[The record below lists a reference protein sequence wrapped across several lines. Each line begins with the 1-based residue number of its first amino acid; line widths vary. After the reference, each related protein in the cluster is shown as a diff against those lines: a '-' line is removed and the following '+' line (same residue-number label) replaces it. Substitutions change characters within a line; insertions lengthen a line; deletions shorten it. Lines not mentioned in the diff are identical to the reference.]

1 MNNFYHSGATG
12 DVIYAMPTIKAL
24 GGGVFNVNLPD
35 DLYNTVLPLLES
47 QEYIYEVKKGREFV
61 GNVFNLDKFRNN
73 NDLHL
78 THLVQLHLQSFDIID
93 ETWKQGW
100 LKVEPIK
107 SNNSFINIT
116 PRYKSL
122 TTDWIK
128 EINFLKDNSDNVYFI
143 GLESEY
149 EPYKHLIKRY
159 EIRDYLEL
167 AQLLAG
173 AKYVSGNQSSFM
185 AVAQGIGR
193 DYRMSQAEGHTNCNQ
208 FLPKETII

>member
-1 MNNFYHSGATG
+1 MNNFYHGGATG

-116 PRYKSL
+116 QRYVNPN
-122 TTDWIK
+122 TDWVK

-143 GLESEY
+143 GFESEY
-149 EPYKHLIKRY
+149 EPYKHLIERY
-159 EIRDYLEL
+159 EIKDYLEL
-167 AQLLAG
+167 AQLQLG

-193 DYRMSQAEGHTNCNQ
+193 NYRLSPAIGHTNNMQ

>member
-24 GGGVFNVNLPD
+24 GGGIFNVQLPD
-35 DLYNTVLPLLES
+35 QLYDTVLPSLES

-61 GNVFNLDKFRNN
+61 GNFFNLDKFRNN

-149 EPYKHLIKRY
+149 EPYKHLIERY

>member
-1 MNNFYHSGATG
+1 MNNFYHRGATG

-24 GGGVFNVNLPD
+24 GGGIFNVNLPD

-100 LKVEPIK
+100 LKIEPIK

-149 EPYKHLIKRY
+149 EPYKHLIIRY

-193 DYRMSQAEGHTNCNQ
+193 DYRMSQEEGHTNCNQ
-208 FLPKETII
+208 LLPKETII

>member
-24 GGGVFNVNLPD
+24 GGGIFNVNLPD

-149 EPYKHLIKRY
+149 EPYKHLIIRY

>member
-24 GGGVFNVNLPD
+24 GGGIFNVLLPD
-35 DLYNTVLPLLES
+35 HLYDTVLPLLES

-149 EPYKHLIKRY
+149 EPYKHLIERY

>member
-61 GNVFNLDKFRNN
+61 DNVFNLDKFRNN

-128 EINFLKDNSDNVYFI
+128 EINFLKDNSDNVYFS
-143 GLESEY
+143 GLEYEY
-149 EPYKHLIKRY
+149 EPYKHLIERY

>member
-1 MNNFYHSGATG
+1 MNNFYHGGATG

-149 EPYKHLIKRY
+149 EPYKHLIERY

>member
-149 EPYKHLIKRY
+149 EPYKHLIERY

>member
-1 MNNFYHSGATG
+1 M
-12 DVIYAMPTIKAL
+12 
-24 GGGVFNVNLPD
+24 
-35 DLYNTVLPLLES
+35 LES

-100 LKVEPIK
+100 LKIDPIK

-149 EPYKHLIKRY
+149 EPYKHLIERY

>member
-24 GGGVFNVNLPD
+24 GGGIFNVNLPD

-47 QEYIYEVKKGREFV
+47 QEYIHEVKKGRELS
-61 GNVFNLDKFRNN
+61 GTIYDLDKFRNN
-73 NDLHL
+73 DHLHL
-78 THLVQLHLQSFDIID
+78 THLVQLHLQSFQIID

-100 LKVEPIK
+100 LKVMPIITDY
-107 SNNSFINIT
+107 SFINVT
-116 PRYKSL
+116 ERYRNDY
-122 TTDWIK
+122 TDWIA
-128 EINFLKDNSDNVYFI
+128 EINFLKDNSDKVYFV
-143 GLESEY
+143 GFESQY
-149 EPYKHLIKRY
+149 EPYKHLIERY

-185 AVAQGIGR
+185 AVVQGLGR
-193 DYRMSQAEGHTNCNQ
+193 DYRMSQAAGHTNCTQ
-208 FLPKETII
+208 FLPKETLI

>member
-12 DVIYAMPTIKAL
+12 DVIYSLPTIKAL
-24 GGGVFNVNLPD
+24 GGGIFNVQLPD
-35 DLYNTVLPLLES
+35 HLYDTILPLLKS
-47 QEYIYEVKKGREFV
+47 QEYIHEVKKGRELT
-61 GNVFNLDKFRNN
+61 GTIYNLDLFRSNI
-73 NDLHL
+73 DLHL
-78 THLVQLHLQSFDIID
+78 THLVQLHLQSFQIID

-116 PRYKSL
+116 PRYQSL

-149 EPYKHLIKRY
+149 EPYKHLIERY
-159 EIRDYLEL
+159 VIKDYLEL
-167 AQLLAG
+167 AQLQLG

-185 AVAQGIGR
+185 AVAQGLGR

>member
-12 DVIYAMPTIKAL
+12 DVIYSLPTIKAL
-24 GGGVFNVNLPD
+24 GGGIFNIQLPD
-35 DLYNTVLPLLES
+35 NLYDTILPLLEA
-47 QEYIYEVKKGREFV
+47 QDYIYEVKKGRELT
-61 GNVFNLDKFRNN
+61 GTIYNLDLFRSNI
-73 NDLHL
+73 DLHL
-78 THLVQLHLQSFDIID
+78 THLVQLHLQSFQIID

-122 TTDWIK
+122 TTDCIK

-159 EIRDYLEL
+159 EIKDYLEL
-167 AQLLAG
+167 AQIQLG
-173 AKYVSGNQSSFM
+173 AKYISGNQSSFM
-185 AVAQGIGR
+185 AVAQGLGR

>member
-24 GGGVFNVNLPD
+24 GGGIFNVNLPD

-149 EPYKHLIKRY
+149 EPYKHLIERY

>member
-116 PRYKSL
+116 PRYISL

-149 EPYKHLIKRY
+149 EPYKHLIERY

>member
-24 GGGVFNVNLPD
+24 GGGIFNVNLPD

-73 NDLHL
+73 IDLHL

-149 EPYKHLIKRY
+149 EPYKHLIERY

>member
-24 GGGVFNVNLPD
+24 GGGIFNVNLPD

-128 EINFLKDNSDNVYFI
+128 EINFLKDNSDNIYFI

-149 EPYKHLIKRY
+149 EPYKHLIERY

>member
-24 GGGVFNVNLPD
+24 GGGIFNVNLPD
-35 DLYNTVLPLLES
+35 DLYDTVLPLLES

-149 EPYKHLIKRY
+149 EPYKHLIERY

>member
-24 GGGVFNVNLPD
+24 GGGIFNVQLPD
-35 DLYNTVLPLLES
+35 HLYDTVLPLLES

-149 EPYKHLIKRY
+149 EPYKHLIERY

-193 DYRMSQAEGHTNCNQ
+193 DYRLSPAVGHTNNMQ

>member
-100 LKVEPIK
+100 LKIEPIK

-149 EPYKHLIKRY
+149 EPYKHLIERY

>member
-24 GGGVFNVNLPD
+24 GGGIFNVNLPD

-47 QEYIYEVKKGREFV
+47 QEYIYEVKKGREFI

-122 TTDWIK
+122 TTNWIK

-149 EPYKHLIKRY
+149 EPYKHLIERY

>member
-12 DVIYAMPTIKAL
+12 DVIYSLPTIKAL
-24 GGGVFNVNLPD
+24 GGGIFNVQLPD
-35 DLYNTVLPLLES
+35 HLYDTILPLLES
-47 QEYIYEVKKGREFV
+47 QEYIHEVKKGRELT
-61 GNVFNLDKFRNN
+61 GTIYNLDLFRSNI
-73 NDLHL
+73 DLHL
-78 THLVQLHLQSFDIID
+78 THLVQLHLQSFQIID

-107 SNNSFINIT
+107 SNNSFVNIT
-116 PRYKSL
+116 PRYISL

-149 EPYKHLIKRY
+149 EPYKHLIERY
-159 EIRDYLEL
+159 EIKDYLEL
-167 AQLLAG
+167 AQLQLG

-185 AVAQGIGR
+185 AVAQGLGR

>member
-24 GGGVFNVNLPD
+24 GGGIFNVNLPD

-149 EPYKHLIKRY
+149 EPYKHLIERY

-185 AVAQGIGR
+185 AVAQSIGR

>member
-1 MNNFYHSGATG
+1 MNNFYHSGATC
-12 DVIYAMPTIKAL
+12 DVIYSLPTIQAL
-24 GGGVFNVNLPD
+24 GGGTLHLVLPD
-35 DLYNTVLPLLES
+35 NLYNTILPLLKA
-47 QEYIYEVKKGREFV
+47 QDYILEVRKGKEFIPPIYD
-61 GNVFNLDKFRNN
+61 LDLFRKNR
-73 NDLHL
+73 DLHL
-78 THLVQLHLQSFDIID
+78 THLVDLHLQSFQIID

-149 EPYKHLIKRY
+149 EPYKHLIERY
-159 EIRDYLEL
+159 VIKDYLEL
-167 AQLLAG
+167 AQLQLG

>member
-12 DVIYAMPTIKAL
+12 DVIYSLPTIKAL
-24 GGGVFNVNLPD
+24 GGGIFNIQLPD
-35 DLYNTVLPLLES
+35 NLYDTILPLLEA
-47 QEYIYEVKKGREFV
+47 QDYIHEVKKGRELT
-61 GNVFNLDKFRNN
+61 GTIYNLDLFRSNI
-73 NDLHL
+73 DLHL
-78 THLVQLHLQSFDIID
+78 THLVQLHLQSFQIID

-149 EPYKHLIKRY
+149 EPYKHLIERY
-159 EIRDYLEL
+159 VIKDYLEL
-167 AQLLAG
+167 AQLQLG